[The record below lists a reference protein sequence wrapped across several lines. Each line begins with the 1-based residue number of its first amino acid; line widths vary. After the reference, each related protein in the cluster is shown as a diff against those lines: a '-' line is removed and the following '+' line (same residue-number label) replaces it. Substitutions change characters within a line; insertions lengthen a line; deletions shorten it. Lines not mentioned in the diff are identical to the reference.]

1 MTALRMTFRN
11 ILIVCTGNICRSP
24 MAEGLFKAKLPPG
37 VAVSSAGLAALV
49 GAPADPLAVEVMGE
63 HGMDISAHRG
73 RQVVHP
79 FLTNADL
86 ILGLDQTHTNGLLR
100 QYPVLRGR
108 VHKLL
113 QWRGNKDVADPFGQ
127 DKAAFKLAYEHIAWG
142 VDDWLQRIGPGKR
155 AV

>member
-1 MTALRMTFRN
+1 MFKH

-24 MAEGLFKAKLPPG
+24 MAEALLKSKLPPEIE
-37 VAVSSAGLAALV
+37 VSSAGISALV
-49 GAPADPLAVEVMGE
+49 GAPADPLAVEVMSD
-63 HGMDISAHRG
+63 HGFDISGHRG
-73 RQVVHP
+73 RQAVLA

-86 ILGLDQTHTNGLLR
+86 VLGLDQTHTSGLLR

-113 QWRGNKDVADPFGQ
+113 QWRGNGDVADPFGQ
-127 DKAAFKLAYEHIAWG
+127 DKAAFQRAYEHIAWG
-142 VDDWLQRIGPGKR
+142 VDDWVQRIGPGKR